1 MAKGI
6 ASQSDGPRLTVNS
19 MVKNPTIIP
28 RRILKMLNNEFIAD
42 ALLRKL
48 QPTESG
54 VYLFEE
60 STPLFAEGDAPIVGE
75 FGEIPVISG
84 RMGAR
89 KVAVTVKRALGVRVS
104 IEMRNRNT
112 VDKVNTQTVQVKN
125 TFVRT
130 WETAFLN
137 ALLLHPDV
145 HSIPAG
151 ATWDDPAA
159 AIRED
164 LVEATAAI
172 ENSALDPAV
181 PTEDFFGFS
190 PNTLVIGRA
199 VRDAL
204 MLSDD
209 FNKGYK
215 DNTQNENVNYTGKL
229 PGHFFNVDAIMVSR
243 EMDRLAPTS
252 AVLLERGTV
261 GGIGDER
268 PLNSTPLYPEGNGPN
283 GGPTESW
290 RSDTVRQSAVVID
303 QPLAACIIEDV
314 LS

>member
-28 RRILKMLNNEFIAD
+28 RRILSMLQNEFIAD
-42 ALLRKL
+42 SLLRKL
-48 QPTESG
+48 PPTEAG
-54 VYLFEE
+54 VYLFDE

-89 KVAVTVKRALGVRVS
+89 KVAVTVKRALGVRIS
-104 IEMRNRNT
+104 IEMRNRNSI
-112 VDKVNTQTVQVKN
+112 DKVNTQTTQVKN

-137 ALLLHPDV
+137 GLLLHPDV
-145 HSIPAG
+145 HSITAG
-151 ATWDDPAA
+151 AAWDAVGA

-172 ENSALDPAV
+172 ENSTLDDSVA
-181 PTEDFFGFS
+181 TEDFFGFS
-190 PNTLVIGRA
+190 PNTLVIGRS

-209 FNKGYK
+209 FNKAYV
-215 DNTQNENVNYTGKL
+215 DNLADKSIAYTGKL
-229 PGHFFNVDAIMVSR
+229 PGRFFNVDAIMVSR
-243 EMDRLAPTS
+243 EMDRLAPKS
-252 AVLLERGTV
+252 AVLLERKTV

-268 PLNSTPLYPEGNGPN
+268 PLQSTPLYGEGNGPN
-283 GGPTESW
+283 GGPRESW

-314 LS
+314 LT

>member
-19 MVKNPTIIP
+19 MIKAPTVIP
-28 RRILKMLNNEFIAD
+28 RRILNSLQNEFIAD

-48 QPTESG
+48 PPTESG
-54 VYLFEE
+54 VYLFDE
-60 STPLFAEGDAPIVGE
+60 STPLYAEGDAPIVGE

-89 KVAVTVKRALGVRVS
+89 KVAITVKRALGVRVS
-104 IEMRNRNT
+104 IEMRNRNSI
-112 VDKVNTQTVQVKN
+112 DKVNTQTTQVKN
-125 TFVRT
+125 TFIRT

-145 HSIPAG
+145 HSIVAG
-151 ATWDDPAA
+151 AAWDNPASA
-159 AIRED
+159 LRED

-172 ENSALDPAV
+172 ENSTLDPAV
-181 PTEDFFGFS
+181 ATEDFFGFS
-190 PNTLVIGRA
+190 PNTLVVGRN

-209 FNKGYK
+209 FNKAYK

-243 EMDRLAPTS
+243 EMDRLAPKS
-252 AVLLERGTV
+252 AILLERNTV

-268 PLNSTPLYPEGNGPN
+268 PLQSTPMYPEGNGPN
-283 GGPTESW
+283 GGPRESW

-303 QPLAACIIEDV
+303 QPKAACLITNV
-314 LS
+314 LT

>member
-19 MVKNPTIIP
+19 MVKAPTIIP
-28 RRILKMLNNEFIAD
+28 RRVLSTLENQFIAD
-42 ALLRKL
+42 SLLRKL
-48 QPTESG
+48 QPTQSG
-54 VYLFEE
+54 AYIYEE
-60 STPLFAEGDAPIVGE
+60 STPLFAEGDAPVVGE

-89 KVAVTVKRALGVRVS
+89 KVAVTVKRALGIRIS
-104 IEMRNRNT
+104 IEMRNRN
-112 VDKVNTQTVQVKN
+112 DIQKVNTQVTQVKN

-145 HSIPAG
+145 HTIPTASP
-151 ATWDDPAA
+151 WDSVGS

-190 PNTLVIGRA
+190 PNTLVIGRN

-209 FNKGYK
+209 FNKAYV
-215 DNTQNENVNYTGKL
+215 DNKADESIAYTGKL
-229 PGHFFNVDAIMVSR
+229 PGRFFNVDAIMVSR
-243 EMDRLAPTS
+243 EMDRLAPDS
-252 AVLLERGTV
+252 AILLERLTV

-268 PLNSTPLYPEGNGPN
+268 PLSSTPMYPEGNGPN

-303 QPLAACIIEDV
+303 QPQAACIITNV
-314 LS
+314 LT

>member
-28 RRILKMLNNEFIAD
+28 RRVLSTLENQFIAD
-42 ALLRKL
+42 SLLRRL
-48 QPTESG
+48 QPTQSG
-54 VYLFEE
+54 SYIFEE

-89 KVAVTVKRALGVRVS
+89 KVAVTVKRALGIRIS
-104 IEMRNRNT
+104 IEMKNRND
-112 VDKVNTQTVQVKN
+112 VDKVNTQVTQVRN

-137 ALLLHPDV
+137 ALLLHPDINTV
-145 HSIPAG
+145 
-151 ATWDDPAA
+151 ATAAPWDGVGA

-172 ENSALDPAV
+172 ENSALDPTV

-190 PNTLVIGRA
+190 PNTLVIGHA
-199 VRDAL
+199 ARDAL

-209 FNKGYK
+209 FNKSYI
-215 DNTQNENVNYTGKL
+215 DNIADQNVAYTGKL
-229 PGHFFNVDAIMVSR
+229 PGRFFNVDAIMISR
-243 EMDRLAPTS
+243 EMDRLAPDN
-252 AVLLERGTV
+252 AILLERNTV

-268 PLNSTPLYPEGNGPN
+268 PLQSTPMYPEGNGPN
-283 GGPTESW
+283 GGPRESW
-290 RSDTVRQSAVVID
+290 RSDTVRQSAIVID
-303 QPLAACIIEDV
+303 QPKAACLITNI
-314 LS
+314 LT